1 MYALYLL
8 IYGRL
13 LLLIFF
19 SARISLHAFGRYTF
33 LRDR

>member
-19 SARISLHAFGRYTF
+19 NECISLHAFGRYTF